1 MALTPDELIVLA
13 PDLQRLAKLIG
24 ESLKKDEDGKV
35 RISKEEGKELK
46 KLIVGLSLKIAKEA
60 LD

>member
-13 PDLQRLAKLIG
+13 PDLERLAKLIG
-24 ESLKKDEDGKV
+24 ESFKKDADGKV
-35 RISKEEGKELK
+35 RITKEESKELK
-46 KLIVGLSLKIAKEA
+46 KLILRLSVKLAKEA